1 MDFIHFEA
9 EVDNS
14 DGDDSFIYSNDH
26 IDDASDI
33 SESVCEHCTFQNA
46 EVNNDDVLKNTH
58 EKAISDL
65 DNASEFTNFSN
76 PDLAEELP
84 ETVTFCGQEKRVNDF
99 EKSLI
104 IPRGVG
110 SIDSFFYA
118 ICYAIRYEKTV
129 KVDQYNNFQDKIGTE
144 LYEKLLGLK
153 ERLQLKLDHHR
164 FEERC
169 FDINNALI
177 EHGYFLRVFE
187 EKKNVIT
194 VMKKDSKKQEM
205 KKKNVSSCIMEIFR
219 GFPIVS
225 IEYGRRQRTK
235 FLPIDIIHKP
245 VKRLNDIIDCYFS
258 IDLASAFRA
267 E

>member
-26 IDDASDI
+26 IDGASDI

-129 KVDQYNNFQDKIGTE
+129 KVDQYNNFQDKIETE

-205 KKKNVSSCIMEIFR
+205 K
-219 GFPIVS
+219 
-225 IEYGRRQRTK
+225 TK
-235 FLPIDIIHKP
+235 MFLAASWKYLEAFLLL
-245 VKRLNDIIDCYFS
+245 VLNT
-258 IDLASAFRA
+258 A
-267 E
+267 EGNELSFCPLISYISQ